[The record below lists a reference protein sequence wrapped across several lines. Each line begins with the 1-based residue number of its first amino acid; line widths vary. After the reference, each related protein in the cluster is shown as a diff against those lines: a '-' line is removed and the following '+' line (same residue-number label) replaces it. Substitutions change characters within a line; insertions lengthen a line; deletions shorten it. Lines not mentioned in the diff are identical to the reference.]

1 VLHFIYTGELPPM
14 EDLALISTN
23 SIAEDIS
30 FAMQELALAGSFAE
44 DGGVLI
50 VGDIMAAACRFSLDT
65 MKAKCET
72 LLAESIKKES
82 ARSTLRL
89 ARHHGCSKLEN
100 YCDQFVSSPYVAHY
114 RARAERDMLERIFS
128 SYSRE
133 KNSGL

>member
-1 VLHFIYTGELPPM
+1 MKEITPVSSSSV
-14 EDLALISTN
+14 D
-23 SIAEDIS
+23 
-30 FAMQELALAGSFAE
+30 GSL
-44 DGGVLI
+44 LI